1 MNVETSAETNGP
13 NLLPQCFVAMCVDEW
28 SKRNQPRNVLAAAM
42 LAHAINLLLE
52 DSEPDEVGYILAGLA
67 KEILSSRTGAGY
79 A

>member
-1 MNVETSAETNGP
+1 MKVETSAETNSP
-13 NLLPQCFVAMCVDEW
+13 NLLPQRFVAMCVEEW
-28 SKRNQPRNVLAAAM
+28 SKCNLPRNVLAAAM

-67 KEILSSRTGAGY
+67 KEILGSRTGAGH